1 MEIVMIKKQGCM
13 PCEQFEPD
21 ARKIA
26 EDNGIKFRTI
36 PQEIMP
42 AKMRPPYFPYFHLME
57 GKELLESWGG
67 DRDRKFKSV
76 IKRHTKKKNEKD

>member
-21 ARKIA
+21 ARRIA
-26 EDNGIKFRTI
+26 EEHNIGFRTI
-36 PQEIMP
+36 PEEIMP
-42 AKMRPPYFPYFHLME
+42 PKMKPPFFPYFHLMK

-67 DRDRKFKSV
+67 VKDRKFLSV
-76 IKRHTKKKNEKD
+76 IKRNTKKKDEK